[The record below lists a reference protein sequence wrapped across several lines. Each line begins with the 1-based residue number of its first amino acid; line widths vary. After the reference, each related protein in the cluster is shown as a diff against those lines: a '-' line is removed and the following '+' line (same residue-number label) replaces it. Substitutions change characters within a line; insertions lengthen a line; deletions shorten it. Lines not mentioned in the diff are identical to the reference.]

1 MYMYMYI
8 YIYIHV
14 CVYMC
19 WNFWLIINVNFLG
32 LEFLI
37 SIRHDLC
44 EVAIATAEDGEEVAH
59 EDLLKTWMVQLNKI
73 RMWPI
78 KIH

>member
-1 MYMYMYI
+1 
-8 YIYIHV
+8 
-14 CVYMC
+14 
-19 WNFWLIINVNFLG
+19 LIINVNFLG

-73 RMWPI
+73 RM
-78 KIH
+78 